1 MSQRIKTLIIV
12 ACLCA
17 SVSTTQAVTLDEAAH
32 SVVTSSPIN
41 EASVATM
48 DANIQALAPMA
59 NLSNPEIEFENLWG
73 TPGTKMTIGVSQSF
87 DWPGV
92 YSQRTK
98 VAAAKRH
105 EAIVENYFNYRQLMW
120 QAEDLLIQ
128 AYYQR
133 QSIGLLK
140 VMLQNFNRLCAAY
153 QRSYEL
159 GEGTKLDVKKIQIQQ
174 LDINALLDECEVEYT
189 RIVGELQ
196 QLNPEIDFTQLVG
209 SITLAPAQLPPPEM
223 LSYLNH
229 PAIALA
235 QVQSATANA
244 SVELQRRENLPAFNI
259 GYRYNREIGENF
271 HGFAASMTLP
281 LWGNRNKTK
290 AATAEWNASH
300 VRLDATA
307 KRITAEIEQLWA
319 TAKMLQNR
327 LNGYHEVLDDESI
340 IRMLDMALQGGE
352 MTLMEYLQEI
362 DFFIEAQ
369 IKMIATER
377 DFQLSLNQLNRYATP
392 ANIN

>member
-1 MSQRIKTLIIV
+1 MSQRIKKITIAV
-12 ACLCA
+12 CLCA
-17 SVSTTQAVTLDEAAH
+17 SGSTTQAVTLDEAAH
-32 SVVTSSPIN
+32 SIVTSSPLT
-41 EASVATM
+41 EASVAAM
-48 DANIQALAPMA
+48 DANIQALAPMT

-73 TPGTKMTIGVSQSF
+73 TPGTKMTIGVSQPF

-92 YSQRTK
+92 YSLRTK
-98 VAAAKRH
+98 VAAAKRQ

-133 QSIGLLK
+133 QSIDLLK
-140 VMLQNFNRLCAAY
+140 VMLQNYDRLCAAY

-174 LDINALLDECEVEYT
+174 LDINAMLDECEVEYT

-209 SITLAPAQLPPPEM
+209 SLTLAPVQLPPREM

-235 QVQSATANA
+235 QAQSATANA
-244 SVELQRRENLPAFNI
+244 SVELQRRENLPAFNV

-281 LWGNRNKTK
+281 VWGNRNKTK
-290 AATAEWNASH
+290 AATAEWNASQA
-300 VRLDATA
+300 RLDATA

-319 TAKMLQNR
+319 TTKMLQNR

-369 IKMIATER
+369 IKMIGTER

-392 ANIN
+392 ANVN